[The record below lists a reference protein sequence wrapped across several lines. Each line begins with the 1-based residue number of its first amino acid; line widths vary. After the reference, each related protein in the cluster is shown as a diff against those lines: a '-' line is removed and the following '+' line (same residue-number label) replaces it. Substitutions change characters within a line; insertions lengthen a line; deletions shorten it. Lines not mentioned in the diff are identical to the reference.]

1 MTVCFQDIEGGQGS
15 SELLPEGFSGPRGG
29 CQVGESGEVDPLHY
43 RSVLLYCRHLS
54 VLTLSRLSVE
64 VFILNIFIGVMG
76 ELYVKARNQPT
87 CLSFT
92 IPHGSQGEAA
102 VSGYLP
108 DVPCQLMPLGP
119 VEI

>member
-1 MTVCFQDIEGGQGS
+1 
-15 SELLPEGFSGPRGG
+15 
-29 CQVGESGEVDPLHY
+29 
-43 RSVLLYCRHLS
+43 
-54 VLTLSRLSVE
+54 
-64 VFILNIFIGVMG
+64 MG